1 MLTMVAVRI
10 AKFKY
15 KWTPIFEL
23 FPICREKP
31 EWAQAEKIDVGA
43 SSVHPKGPQK
53 GEGMKVNAGLERS
66 HYSSF
71 QSN

>member
-23 FPICREKP
+23 CPICREKP
-31 EWAQAEKIDVGA
+31 EWAQTEKIDVGL
-43 SSVHPKGPQK
+43 HLFTEGPQREK
-53 GEGMKVNAGLERS
+53 G
-66 HYSSF
+66 
-71 QSN
+71 

>member
-23 FPICREKP
+23 CPICREKP
-31 EWAQAEKIDVGA
+31 EWAQAEKIDVGGFIR
-43 SSVHPKGPQK
+43 SPQRPSKG
-53 GEGMKVNAGLERS
+53 GRDES
-66 HYSSF
+66 
-71 QSN
+71 